1 MSDVPAHDT
10 PLSARVALAI
20 EIAEGGMRIVATR
33 ANANA
38 NTNAAQPGRQWRC
51 QMSAPPAPDE
61 LLAALDALIGQ
72 ALADETG
79 PADHPSAITV
89 ALWDEVD
96 ASRGLV
102 RGMRHAP
109 DPSTWADFPLAARLS
124 ERWRAAVIVQSAV
137 AAAGLAEARVGA
149 GQGYRVALYLHS
161 GRTITSALIADGAIT
176 PDATGR
182 AGMLG
187 HWLVGPD
194 GPRCA
199 CGLRGHLDPLA
210 SAQSIVRATIGLA
223 SGSDA
228 STAAMLRVS
237 GGRAEA
243 MTVAQLTQLAREGD
257 PAAQTVLE
265 GAWDALAV
273 SLANLVAALDP
284 DVIIL
289 GGATGAAGEA
299 FCGPLRER
307 LAALCEAWRPT
318 PDLLPGSLGAHAT
331 LIGAGLLAQ
340 RAAAESPIRAAKD
353 GRA

>member
-1 MSDVPAHDT
+1 M
-10 PLSARVALAI
+10 RMVAA
-20 EIAEGGMRIVATR
+20 R
-33 ANANA
+33 ANENA
-38 NTNAAQPGRQWRC
+38 TSGQRGRHWQRRV
-51 QMSAPPAPDE
+51 SAPPSPDE
-61 LLAALDALIGQ
+61 LLAALDAMVGQ
-72 ALADETG
+72 ALADETE
-79 PADHPSAITV
+79 PANHPSAIAV
-89 ALWDEVD
+89 ALWDEID
-96 ASRGLV
+96 PSRGIV

-109 DPSTWADFPLAARLS
+109 DASAWTGFPLAARLT
-124 ERWRAAVIVQSAV
+124 ERWRAPIRLQSAV
-137 AAAGLAEARVGA
+137 AAAGLAEATVGG

-161 GRTITSALIADGAIT
+161 GRTITSALIADGQFT

-187 HWLVGPD
+187 HWFVAPD

-199 CGLRGHLDPLA
+199 CGMRGHLDPLA

-223 SGSDA
+223 SDSDA

-243 MTVAQLTQLAREGD
+243 MTVAQVTQLASEGD
-257 PAAQTVLE
+257 PAAHTVLE
-265 GAWDALAV
+265 SAWDALAV
-273 SLANLVAALDP
+273 ALANLVAALDP

-289 GGATGAAGEA
+289 GGAPAEAGEA

-307 LAALCEAWRPT
+307 LAALCGAWRPS
-318 PDLLPGSLGAHAT
+318 PDLRAGTLGAQAT

-340 RAAAESPIRAAKD
+340 RAGAGSPIRAAKD

>member
-1 MSDVPAHDT
+1 MSDIPALDAS
-10 PLSARVALAI
+10 PSAGTALAI
-20 EIAEGGMRIVATR
+20 EIAEGGMRMVATR
-33 ANANA
+33 ANENITAG
-38 NTNAAQPGRQWRC
+38 QPGHHWRRQV
-51 QMSAPPAPDE
+51 SAPPAPDE

-72 ALADETG
+72 ALADETEPEG
-79 PADHPSAITV
+79 HPSAIGV

-96 ASRGLV
+96 AARGLV

-109 DPSTWADFPLAARLS
+109 DATAWEGFPLAARLA
-124 ERWRAAVIVQSAV
+124 ERWHAPVRLQSAV
-137 AAAGLAEARVGA
+137 AAAGLAEAAVGA

-176 PDATGR
+176 PDAMGR

-187 HWLVGPD
+187 HWLVAPD

-199 CGLRGHLDPLA
+199 CGQRGHLDPLA

-223 SGSDA
+223 AGSDA

-243 MTVAQLTQLAREGD
+243 MTVAQVTQLARDGD

-265 GAWDALAV
+265 NAWDALALA
-273 SLANLVAALDP
+273 LANLVAALDP

-289 GGATGAAGEA
+289 GGAPGAAGEA

-307 LAALCEAWRPT
+307 LAALCSAWRPT
-318 PDLLPGSLGAHAT
+318 PNLLPGSLGAHAT
-331 LIGAGLLAQ
+331 LIGAGLLA
-340 RAAAESPIRAAKD
+340 RGSATG
-353 GRA
+353 GR